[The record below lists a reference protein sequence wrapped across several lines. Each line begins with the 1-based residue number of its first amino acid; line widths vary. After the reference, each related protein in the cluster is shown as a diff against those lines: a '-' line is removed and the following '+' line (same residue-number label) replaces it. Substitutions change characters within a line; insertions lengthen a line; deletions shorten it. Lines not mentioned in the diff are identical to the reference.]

1 MTTDIPDGRP
11 KGPSGEAHEAHEVH
25 ETREARDVHETH
37 EARAPEPTGPPR
49 QADLAELADLATPM
63 AIRAAVTLHI
73 AEALDDG
80 PKGARELAAA
90 VGADSDA
97 LERML
102 LHLVARSVLARD
114 AEGRYSL
121 TALGAPLHS
130 AHPSGLHPWLDMG
143 SAVGRADLSLVELL
157 HSVRTGLPGFPLR
170 YGASFWDDLATTPER
185 QERFD
190 AHMSRDIA
198 ADGPA
203 VAAAYDWSSLGR
215 VLDVG
220 GGNGALLSALLK
232 AHPELHGTV
241 LDRDR
246 TAESARIRFAGDRLK
261 DRADA
266 VEGSF
271 FDELPTGYGGYL
283 LSSILHDWDDA
294 SALAVLRRC
303 AEAAGSTGRVFVIEK
318 IGGDGAQ
325 VRTAMDLRML
335 VFFSGKERTAGQLAE
350 LAGESGLKLVA
361 VHPAGALAVV
371 EFTAG

>member
-1 MTTDIPDGRP
+1 MTADIPGSGTE
-11 KGPSGEAHEAHEVH
+11 GPSEEAGPRATALTPTPTPPPDPAAAPPGQPEL
-25 ETREARDVHETH
+25 AR
-37 EARAPEPTGPPR
+37 
-49 QADLAELADLATPM
+49 LADLATPV
-63 AIRAAVTLHI
+63 AIRAAATLRI
-73 AEALDDG
+73 AESLDDG
-80 PKGARELAAA
+80 PRTARELAAV
-90 VGADSDA
+90 VGADADA

-102 LHLVARSVLARD
+102 AHLATKGVFDRD
-114 AEGRYSL
+114 GDGRYAL
-121 TALGAPLHS
+121 TELGAPLHS
-130 AHPSGLHPWLDMG
+130 AHPSDLHPWLDMG
-143 SAVGRADLSLVELL
+143 APVGRADLSLVELL

-170 YGASFWDDLATTPER
+170 YGASFWDDLATQPER

-203 VAAAYDWSSLGR
+203 IAAAYDWTSLGR

-220 GGNGALLSALLK
+220 GGNGALLIELLK

-246 TAESARIRFAGDRLK
+246 TAESARIRFTAERLK
-261 DRADA
+261 GRADA

-283 LSSILHDWDDA
+283 LSSVLHDWDDS
-294 SALAVLRRC
+294 SALAILRRC

-318 IGGDGAQ
+318 IGGDGEQ
-325 VRTAMDLRML
+325 VRTDMDLRML
-335 VFFSGKERTAGQLAE
+335 VFFAGKERPASQLAE

-361 VHPAGALAVV
+361 VHPAGTLAVV
-371 EFTAG
+371 EFAAG